1 MNNSPM
7 KQTLIVLLIFISSLS
22 FGQTSDIK
30 KVKYAKT
37 EIEVPA
43 NYSAKDEYSIENN
56 AFSAQWLYL
65 TQEMVEIGFAG
76 QIFEQFEAQIKYSK
90 ATDIN
95 FISNGAQFKGKKYL
109 LKGGHSFAKYKV
121 LAFGSVDGQP
131 LILNLGFK
139 EDPKSDKNFDALMLK
154 FISIQE

>member
-1 MNNSPM
+1 M
-7 KQTLIVLLIFISSLS
+7 KRLTTTFILYFLTIAT

-43 NYSAKDEYSIENN
+43 NYSAKDEYTIENN

-65 TQEMVEIGFAG
+65 TQEMVDIGFAE

-95 FISNGAQFKGKKYL
+95 FISNGGQFKGKKYL
-109 LKGGHSFAKYKV
+109 LKGGRTFAKYKV

-139 EDPKSDKNFDALMLK
+139 EDPNSDKNFDALMLK
-154 FISIQE
+154 FISFKE